1 MALQRLAV
9 MPSMFGV
16 LSPCCIGNE
25 FTAFRLHDLS
35 DTTVILNTSS
45 APAVTNTTV
54 YVPLTV
60 SETITIVKGWWLNGG
75 TVNGNVDIGLYPEAG
90 GAKLVSLG
98 STAQAGTTAVQEGNI
113 ADTVVPPGRYLMA
126 FGWSSATATFTGIVP
141 ADVVN
146 SRSLK
151 SMGVAMEAAFA
162 LPASA
167 TPIAYTLAGVPVIPI
182 FGFSQRTL
190 VA

>member
-16 LSPCCIGNE
+16 GSACSIGTEIAGLGVPLSSSGSGIG
-25 FTAFRLHDLS
+25 TA
-35 DTTVILNTSS
+35 NT
-45 APAVTNTTV
+45 AV
-54 YVPLTV
+54 YVPLEVT
-60 SETITIVKGWWLNGG
+60 ETITIVKGWWCNDAGIS
-75 TVNGNVDIGLYPEAG
+75 GNVDIGLYPEAG

-98 STAQAGTTAVQEGNI
+98 STAQAGADLVQEGNI

-126 FGWSSATATFTGIVP
+126 FAVSSATSDQEGWVLSTSSG
-141 ADVVN
+141 
-146 SRSLK
+146 RSL
-151 SMGVAMEAAFA
+151 GLAMEAVFP

-167 TPIAYTLAGVPVIPI
+167 TPAAFSGATVLIVPS

>member
-1 MALQRLAV
+1 MLQRLAV

-25 FTAFRLHDLS
+25 WTAFRLHDLS
-35 DTTVILNTSS
+35 DTSVLLGAGT
-45 APAVTNTTV
+45 PGVTNTTV

-60 SETITIVKGWWLNGG
+60 SETITIVKGWWLNAG
-75 TVNGNVDIGLYPEAG
+75 TVSGNVDIGLYPEAG

-98 STAQAGTTAVQEGNI
+98 STAQAGTNVLQEGNI

-126 FGWSSATATFTGIVP
+126 FGWSSATATFECLGI
-141 ADVVN
+141 ADMIKTAT
-146 SRSLK
+146 LK

-167 TPIAYTLAGVPVIPI
+167 TPIAFTSAGVPAIPV

>member
-1 MALQRLAV
+1 MLQRLAV

-16 LSPCCIGNE
+16 DSPLSVGVQLAAVA
-25 FTAFRLHDLS
+25 TA
-35 DTTVILNTSS
+35 
-45 APAVTNTTV
+45 APASGAPGFTNQTI

-60 SETITIVKGWWLNGG
+60 TETITIVKGWWVNGA
-75 TVNGNVDIGLYPEAG
+75 TSNGNVDIGLYPEAG
-90 GAKLVSLG
+90 GTKIVSLG
-98 STAQAGTTAVQEGNI
+98 STAQGTINVLQEGNI

-126 FGWSSATATFTGIVP
+126 FGWSSATATFFSYSATYTTNRQWKALGI
-141 ADVVN
+141 A
-146 SRSLK
+146 K
-151 SMGVAMEAAFA
+151 EAAFA

-167 TPIAYTLAGVPVIPI
+167 TPAVWDSATTGTLLPV